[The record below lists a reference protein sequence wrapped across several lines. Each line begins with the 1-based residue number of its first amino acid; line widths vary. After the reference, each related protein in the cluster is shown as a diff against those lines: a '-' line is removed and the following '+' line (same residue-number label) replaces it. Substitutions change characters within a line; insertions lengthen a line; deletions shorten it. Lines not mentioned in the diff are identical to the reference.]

1 MRTPFSFIYGNIKLK
16 FWKETRAENFNH
28 SLRKKVEADAET
40 LCMCV
45 GRSEGVGENVRGNGS
60 VIEMV
65 PHLKSIFSLFPDHGI
80 ILLCLF
86 KLVSKTTM
94 AEQHQ
99 LPVILHKL

>member
-16 FWKETRAENFNH
+16 FWKETRAENFDNF
-28 SLRKKVEADAET
+28 LKKKVEADAET

-45 GRSEGVGENVRGNGS
+45 GRSEGVGENVRGNRS

-65 PHLKSIFSLFPDHGI
+65 QHLKSIFSLFPDHSI

-86 KLVSKTTM
+86 KLVSKATM

-99 LPVILHKL
+99 LPV